1 LEIVSKCIFFK
12 SEHVKQNPTDIS
24 FLVIVAKSKRNER
37 KYVRKKKLEGNVEK
51 TKMMVFDKRKRKS
64 EEDEWN

>member
-1 LEIVSKCIFFK
+1 LETVSKCIFK

-24 FLVIVAKSKRNER
+24 LLVIVAKSNRNER
-37 KYVRKKKLEGNVEK
+37 KYVRKKKLEVNVEK

-64 EEDEWN
+64 EEDDWN